1 MCESCDEQLRQ
12 MGVDPS
18 SLVAQMGMAMEIEAS
33 QREQARDQS
42 IRLGCLELA
51 VKVKGHDNDSRKVLS
66 SANAYYDFVTNK
78 DKVTNDND

>member
-1 MCESCDEQLRQ
+1 MCANCEEQLREL
-12 MGVDPS
+12 GVDPS
-18 SLVAQMGMAMEIEAS
+18 SLLAQMGMAMEVEAS

-42 IRLGCLELA
+42 IRLACLDLA

-78 DKVTNDND
+78 DKTNDNS